1 MVFSM
6 NNHVGHPNAICEAS
20 RLPVASP
27 PMIASKLPPVVTPA
41 QIRAARGLLRITGQ
55 ELADAAQMNVSTVR
69 RFEDE
74 ETKGSPLGQR
84 ALKAALE
91 AMGIEF
97 IGLRGIQLKDEGT

>member
-1 MVFSM
+1 MILSM
-6 NNHVGHPNAICEAS
+6 NNHVGNPNAICEAS

-97 IGLRGIQLKDEGT
+97 IGLRGVQQRDEGT